1 MWYNLFI
8 KIFKGVF
15 FVMRKNKKNRK
26 FNFNVINAVMVGVLI
41 SLSLTLPFMKG
52 KQDNLQSTEVT
63 LTSEFSIESEGE
75 NHIINVVGKPA
86 TVENIEG
93 VKPENETQ
101 VSTEDEGEPEVQ
113 AEPEAE
119 VEEPVEAEP
128 EQEPEVEQQEQEV
141 QVQDYSE
148 TKEFQDRCR
157 LTYAE
162 SGLEDE
168 IGQVAVA
175 ATIIHRQYSPEF
187 HADGNFYN
195 VMNNG
200 FSSVHD
206 GEIFIMTKNP
216 YVLYYEDVPERTIRA
231 TERALNGEDPTEQL
245 LWEEAERLGLDP
257 EVYAAGGAKYFY
269 NPNACSEAA
278 LAERANIKCKV
289 QIGNHVFY
297 KVWDQ

>member
-1 MWYNLFI
+1 
-8 KIFKGVF
+8 
-15 FVMRKNKKNRK
+15 MRKNKENRK
-26 FNFNVINAVMVGVLI
+26 FNFNVINAVILGVLI

-52 KQDNLQSTEVT
+52 KQDNLQSTEVA

-75 NHIINVVGKPA
+75 NHIINVVEKPA
-86 TVENIEG
+86 TVENIGSVE
-93 VKPENETQ
+93 PENETQ
-101 VSTEDEGEPEVQ
+101 VSTEDEGK
-113 AEPEAE
+113 PEAE
-119 VEEPVEAEP
+119 AEEPVEAEP
-128 EQEPEVEQQEQEV
+128 EQEPEVEQKVQEA
-141 QVQDYSE
+141 QDYSE

-187 HADGNFYN
+187 RADGDFYN

-200 FSSVHD
+200 FSSVRN
-206 GEIFIMTKNP
+206 GEIYIMTSNP

-269 NPNACSEAA
+269 NPNVCSEAA

>member
-1 MWYNLFI
+1 
-8 KIFKGVF
+8 
-15 FVMRKNKKNRK
+15 MRKNKKNRK
-26 FNFNVINAVMVGVLI
+26 FNFNVINAVMIGVLI

-52 KQDNLQSTEVT
+52 KQDNLQSTEVA

-75 NHIINVVGKPA
+75 NHIINVVEKPA
-86 TVENIEG
+86 TVENIG
-93 VKPENETQ
+93 SV
-101 VSTEDEGEPEVQ
+101 
-113 AEPEAE
+113 EPEAE

-128 EQEPEVEQQEQEV
+128 EQEPEVEQQVQEA
-141 QVQDYSE
+141 QDYSE

-187 HADGNFYN
+187 RADGDFYN

-200 FSSVHD
+200 FSSVRN
-206 GEIFIMTKNP
+206 GEIYIMTSNP

-245 LWEEAERLGLDP
+245 LREEAVRLGLDP

-269 NPNACSEAA
+269 NPNVCSEAA

>member
-1 MWYNLFI
+1 M
-8 KIFKGVF
+8 K
-15 FVMRKNKKNRK
+15 KNKKNRK
-26 FNFNVINAVMVGVLI
+26 FNFNVINAVILGVLI

-52 KQDNLQSTEVT
+52 KQDNLQSTEVA

-75 NHIINVVGKPA
+75 NHIINVVEKPA
-86 TVENIEG
+86 TVENIGSVE
-93 VKPENETQ
+93 PENETQ
-101 VSTEDEGEPEVQ
+101 VSTEDEGK
-113 AEPEAE
+113 PEAE
-119 VEEPVEAEP
+119 AEEPVEAEP
-128 EQEPEVEQQEQEV
+128 EQEPEVEQKVQEA
-141 QVQDYSE
+141 QDYSE

-187 HADGNFYN
+187 RADGDFYN

-200 FSSVHD
+200 FSSVRN
-206 GEIFIMTKNP
+206 GEIYIMTSNP

-231 TERALNGEDPTEQL
+231 TERALNGEDPIEQL

-257 EVYAAGGAKYFY
+257 EVYAAGGAKYLY
-269 NPNACSEAA
+269 NPNVCSEAA

>member
-1 MWYNLFI
+1 M
-8 KIFKGVF
+8 K
-15 FVMRKNKKNRK
+15 KNKKNRK
-26 FNFNVINAVMVGVLI
+26 FNFNVINAVILGVLI

-52 KQDNLQSTEVT
+52 KQDNLQSTEVA

-75 NHIINVVGKPA
+75 NHIINVVEKPA
-86 TVENIEG
+86 TVENIGSVE
-93 VKPENETQ
+93 PENETQ
-101 VSTEDEGEPEVQ
+101 VSTEDEGK
-113 AEPEAE
+113 PEAE
-119 VEEPVEAEP
+119 AEEPVEAEP
-128 EQEPEVEQQEQEV
+128 EQEPEVEQKVQEA
-141 QVQDYSE
+141 QDYSE

-162 SGLEDE
+162 SSLEDE

-187 HADGNFYN
+187 RADGDFYN

-200 FSSVHD
+200 FSSVRN
-206 GEIFIMTKNP
+206 GEIYIMTSNP

-231 TERALNGEDPTEQL
+231 TERALNGEDPIEQL

-269 NPNACSEAA
+269 NPNVCSEAA

>member
-1 MWYNLFI
+1 
-8 KIFKGVF
+8 
-15 FVMRKNKKNRK
+15 MRKNKENRK
-26 FNFNVINAVMVGVLI
+26 FNFNVINAVILGILI

-52 KQDNLQSTEVT
+52 KQDNLQSTEVV

-75 NHIINVVGKPA
+75 NHIINVVEKPA
-86 TVENIEG
+86 TVENIG
-93 VKPENETQ
+93 SV
-101 VSTEDEGEPEVQ
+101 
-113 AEPEAE
+113 EPEAE

-128 EQEPEVEQQEQEV
+128 EQEPEVEQQVQEA
-141 QVQDYSE
+141 QDYSE

-187 HADGNFYN
+187 RADGDFYN

-200 FSSVHD
+200 FSSVRN
-206 GEIFIMTKNP
+206 GEIYIMTSNP

-278 LAERANIKCKV
+278 LAERATIKCKV

>member
-1 MWYNLFI
+1 MRKSNYAKVRRIRSFINAIEVIGAILIGVIFSLYLFGPQLSFKNSEETTKEVTQI
-8 KIFKGVF
+8 KGVG
-15 FVMRKNKKNRK
+15 RKK
-26 FNFNVINAVMVGVLI
+26 
-41 SLSLTLPFMKG
+41 T
-52 KQDNLQSTEVT
+52 
-63 LTSEFSIESEGE
+63 
-75 NHIINVVGKPA
+75 INVNVTYA
-86 TVENIEG
+86 TAVNHETEPVET
-93 VKPENETQ
+93 ET
-101 VSTEDEGEPEVQ
+101 
-113 AEPEAE
+113 AEPEDEAD
-119 VEEPVEAEP
+119 VEVEAEP
-128 EQEPEVEQQEQEV
+128 EIESEAEETAYEEV
-141 QVQDYSE
+141 QQYDSE

-175 ATIIHRQYSPEF
+175 ATILNRQYSSEF

-200 FSSVHD
+200 FSSVHN
-206 GEIFIMTKNP
+206 GEIYIMTSNP

-231 TERALNGEDPTEQL
+231 TERAINGEDPTEQL
-245 LWEEAERLGLDP
+245 LWEEAVRLGLDP

-297 KVWDQ
+297 KVWDK

>member
-1 MWYNLFI
+1 
-8 KIFKGVF
+8 
-15 FVMRKNKKNRK
+15 MRKNKENRK
-26 FNFNVINAVMVGVLI
+26 FNFNVINAVILGILI

-52 KQDNLQSTEVT
+52 KQDNLQSTEVV

-75 NHIINVVGKPA
+75 NHIINVVEKPA
-86 TVENIEG
+86 TVENIG
-93 VKPENETQ
+93 SV
-101 VSTEDEGEPEVQ
+101 
-113 AEPEAE
+113 EPEAE

-128 EQEPEVEQQEQEV
+128 EQEPEVEQQVQEA
-141 QVQDYSE
+141 QDYSE

-187 HADGNFYN
+187 RTDGDFYN

-200 FSSVHD
+200 FSSVRN
-206 GEIFIMTKNP
+206 GEIYIMTSNP

>member
-1 MWYNLFI
+1 M
-8 KIFKGVF
+8 K
-15 FVMRKNKKNRK
+15 KNKKNRK
-26 FNFNVINAVMVGVLI
+26 SKASIINVIIVGVLI

-52 KQDNLQSTEVT
+52 KQDNPQSTEVV

-75 NHIINVVGKPA
+75 NHIINVVEKPA
-86 TVENIEG
+86 TVENIG
-93 VKPENETQ
+93 SV
-101 VSTEDEGEPEVQ
+101 
-113 AEPEAE
+113 EPEAE

-128 EQEPEVEQQEQEV
+128 EQEPEVEQQVQEA
-141 QVQDYSE
+141 QDYSE

-187 HADGNFYN
+187 RADGDFYN

-200 FSSVHD
+200 FSSVRN
-206 GEIFIMTKNP
+206 GEIYIMTSNP

-269 NPNACSEAA
+269 NPNVCSEAA

>member
-1 MWYNLFI
+1 
-8 KIFKGVF
+8 
-15 FVMRKNKKNRK
+15 MRESKKNRK
-26 FNFNVINAVMVGVLI
+26 FNFRVINAVMIGVLI

-52 KQDNLQSTEVT
+52 KQDNLQSTEVA

-75 NHIINVVGKPA
+75 NHIINVVEKPA
-86 TVENIEG
+86 TVENIG
-93 VKPENETQ
+93 SV
-101 VSTEDEGEPEVQ
+101 
-113 AEPEAE
+113 EPEAE

-128 EQEPEVEQQEQEV
+128 EQEPEVEQQVQET
-141 QVQDYSE
+141 QDYSE

-187 HADGNFYN
+187 HADGDFYN

-200 FSSVHD
+200 FSSVRN
-206 GEIFIMTKNP
+206 GEIYIMTSNP

-269 NPNACSEAA
+269 NPNVCSEAA

>member
-1 MWYNLFI
+1 
-8 KIFKGVF
+8 
-15 FVMRKNKKNRK
+15 MRKNKKNRK
-26 FNFNVINAVMVGVLI
+26 FNFRVINAVMIGVLI

-52 KQDNLQSTEVT
+52 KQDNLQSTEVA

-75 NHIINVVGKPA
+75 NHIINVVEKPA
-86 TVENIEG
+86 TVENIG
-93 VKPENETQ
+93 SV
-101 VSTEDEGEPEVQ
+101 
-113 AEPEAE
+113 EPEAE

-128 EQEPEVEQQEQEV
+128 EQEPEVKQQVQEA
-141 QVQDYSE
+141 QDYSE

-206 GEIFIMTKNP
+206 GEIFIMTRNP

>member
-1 MWYNLFI
+1 
-8 KIFKGVF
+8 
-15 FVMRKNKKNRK
+15 MRKNKKNRK
-26 FNFNVINAVMVGVLI
+26 FNFNVINAVMIGVLI

-52 KQDNLQSTEVT
+52 KQDNLQSTEVA

-75 NHIINVVGKPA
+75 NHIINVIGKPA
-86 TVENIEG
+86 TVENIG
-93 VKPENETQ
+93 SDDASDTET
-101 VSTEDEGEPEVQ
+101 G

-128 EQEPEVEQQEQEV
+128 EQEVEAEQEQEA

-148 TKEFQDRCR
+148 IKEFQDRCR

-187 HADGNFYN
+187 RADGDFYN

-200 FSSVHD
+200 FSSVRN
-206 GEIFIMTKNP
+206 GEIYIMTSKP

-245 LWEEAERLGLDP
+245 LWEEAVRLGLDP

-269 NPNACSEAA
+269 NPNVCSEAA

>member
-1 MWYNLFI
+1 
-8 KIFKGVF
+8 
-15 FVMRKNKKNRK
+15 MRKNKKNRK

>member
-1 MWYNLFI
+1 M
-8 KIFKGVF
+8 K
-15 FVMRKNKKNRK
+15 KNKKNRK
-26 FNFNVINAVMVGVLI
+26 SKASVINVIIVGVLI

-52 KQDNLQSTEVT
+52 KQDNPQSTEVV

-75 NHIINVVGKPA
+75 NHIINVVEKPA
-86 TVENIEG
+86 TVENIG
-93 VKPENETQ
+93 SV
-101 VSTEDEGEPEVQ
+101 
-113 AEPEAE
+113 EPEAE
-119 VEEPVEAEP
+119 AEEPVEAEP
-128 EQEPEVEQQEQEV
+128 EQEPEVEQQVQEA
-141 QVQDYSE
+141 QDYSE

-187 HADGNFYN
+187 RADGDFYN

-200 FSSVHD
+200 FSSVRN
-206 GEIFIMTKNP
+206 GEIYIMTSNP

-269 NPNACSEAA
+269 NPNVCSEAA

>member
-1 MWYNLFI
+1 
-8 KIFKGVF
+8 
-15 FVMRKNKKNRK
+15 MRKSNYENVRKTKKIIGFFEVMLAILVGTIFSFLLFKPYMVFGSDDKVQEPTTSQQEEIVEPKGDIIVVSETYATAMNLGEK
-26 FNFNVINAVMVGVLI
+26 KIVAVEE
-41 SLSLTLPFMKG
+41 PEE
-52 KQDNLQSTEVT
+52 EV
-63 LTSEFSIESEGE
+63 
-75 NHIINVVGKPA
+75 
-86 TVENIEG
+86 
-93 VKPENETQ
+93 
-101 VSTEDEGEPEVQ
+101 EPEVQ
-113 AEPEAE
+113 VEAE
-119 VEEPVEAEP
+119 SEEPVKAEP
-128 EQEPEVEQQEQEV
+128 EQEPEVEQQVQE
-141 QVQDYSE
+141 VQDYSE

-175 ATIIHRQYSPEF
+175 ATILNRQYSPEF

-206 GEIFIMTKNP
+206 GEIFIMTSNP

>member
-1 MWYNLFI
+1 MRKSNYAKVRRVRSFINAIEVIGAILIGVIFSLYLFGPQLSFKDSEETTKEVTQI
-8 KIFKGVF
+8 KGVGR
-15 FVMRKNKKNRK
+15 RK
-26 FNFNVINAVMVGVLI
+26 
-41 SLSLTLPFMKG
+41 T
-52 KQDNLQSTEVT
+52 
-63 LTSEFSIESEGE
+63 
-75 NHIINVVGKPA
+75 INVNVTYA
-86 TVENIEG
+86 TAVNLETEPVE
-93 VKPENETQ
+93 
-101 VSTEDEGEPEVQ
+101 TEA
-113 AEPEAE
+113 AEPEDEAD
-119 VEEPVEAEP
+119 VEVEAEP
-128 EQEPEVEQQEQEV
+128 EIESEAEETAYEEV
-141 QVQDYSE
+141 QQYDSE

-187 HADGNFYN
+187 RADGDFYQ

-200 FSSVHD
+200 FSSVHN
-206 GEIFIMTKNP
+206 GEIYIMTSNP

-297 KVWDQ
+297 KVWDK

>member
-1 MWYNLFI
+1 
-8 KIFKGVF
+8 
-15 FVMRKNKKNRK
+15 MRKSNYAKVRRIRS
-26 FNFNVINAVMVGVLI
+26 FINAIEVIGAILIGVI
-41 SLSLTLPFMKG
+41 FSLYLFGPQLSFKDSEKTTK
-52 KQDNLQSTEVT
+52 EVT
-63 LTSEFSIESEGE
+63 Q
-75 NHIINVVGKPA
+75 
-86 TVENIEG
+86 IEG
-93 VKPENETQ
+93 VGRRKTINVSITYATAVNLETES
-101 VSTEDEGEPEVQ
+101 VETEA
-113 AEPEAE
+113 AEPEDEAD
-119 VEEPVEAEP
+119 VEVEAEP
-128 EQEPEVEQQEQEV
+128 EIESEAKETAYEEV
-141 QVQDYSE
+141 QQYDSE

-175 ATIIHRQYSPEF
+175 ATILNRQYSSEF
-187 HADGNFYN
+187 HADGDFYN

-200 FSSVHD
+200 FSSVRN
-206 GEIFIMTKNP
+206 GEIYIMTSNP

-245 LWEEAERLGLDP
+245 LWEEAVRLGLDP

-269 NPNACSEAA
+269 NPNVCSEAA

>member
-1 MWYNLFI
+1 
-8 KIFKGVF
+8 
-15 FVMRKNKKNRK
+15 MRKNKENRK
-26 FNFNVINAVMVGVLI
+26 FNFNVINAVILGVLI

-52 KQDNLQSTEVT
+52 KQDNLQSTEVA

-75 NHIINVVGKPA
+75 NHIINVVEKPA
-86 TVENIEG
+86 TVENIG
-93 VKPENETQ
+93 SV
-101 VSTEDEGEPEVQ
+101 
-113 AEPEAE
+113 EPEAE

-128 EQEPEVEQQEQEV
+128 EQEPEVEQQVQEA
-141 QVQDYSE
+141 QDYSE

-187 HADGNFYN
+187 RADGNFYN

-200 FSSVHD
+200 FSSVRN
-206 GEIFIMTKNP
+206 GEIYIMTSNP

-269 NPNACSEAA
+269 NPNVCSEAA

>member
-1 MWYNLFI
+1 
-8 KIFKGVF
+8 
-15 FVMRKNKKNRK
+15 MRKNKKNRK
-26 FNFNVINAVMVGVLI
+26 FNFNVINAVMIGVLI

-52 KQDNLQSTEVT
+52 KQDNLQSTEVA

-75 NHIINVVGKPA
+75 NHIINVIEKPA
-86 TVENIEG
+86 TVENIG
-93 VKPENETQ
+93 SV
-101 VSTEDEGEPEVQ
+101 
-113 AEPEAE
+113 EPEAE

-128 EQEPEVEQQEQEV
+128 EQEPEVEQQVQEA
-141 QVQDYSE
+141 QDYSE

-187 HADGNFYN
+187 RADGNFYN

-200 FSSVHD
+200 FSSVRN
-206 GEIFIMTKNP
+206 GEIYIMTSNP

-245 LWEEAERLGLDP
+245 LWEEAVRLGLDP

-269 NPNACSEAA
+269 NPNVCSEAA

>member
-1 MWYNLFI
+1 M
-8 KIFKGVF
+8 K
-15 FVMRKNKKNRK
+15 KNKENLKSK
-26 FNFNVINAVMVGVLI
+26 ASVINVIIVGVLI

-52 KQDNLQSTEVT
+52 KQDNPQSTEVV

-75 NHIINVVGKPA
+75 NHIINVVEKPA
-86 TVENIEG
+86 TVENIG
-93 VKPENETQ
+93 SV
-101 VSTEDEGEPEVQ
+101 
-113 AEPEAE
+113 EPEAE
-119 VEEPVEAEP
+119 AEEPVEAEP
-128 EQEPEVEQQEQEV
+128 EQEVEAEQQVQE
-141 QVQDYSE
+141 VQDYSE

-187 HADGNFYN
+187 RADGDFYQ

-200 FSSVHD
+200 FSSVRN
-206 GEIFIMTKNP
+206 GEIYIMTSNP

-245 LWEEAERLGLDP
+245 LWEEAVRLGLDP

-269 NPNACSEAA
+269 NPNVCSEAA

>member
-1 MWYNLFI
+1 M
-8 KIFKGVF
+8 K
-15 FVMRKNKKNRK
+15 KNKKNRK
-26 FNFNVINAVMVGVLI
+26 FNFNVINAVILGVLI

-52 KQDNLQSTEVT
+52 KQDNLQSTEVA

-75 NHIINVVGKPA
+75 NHIINVVEKPA
-86 TVENIEG
+86 TVENIGSVE
-93 VKPENETQ
+93 PENETQ
-101 VSTEDEGEPEVQ
+101 VSTEDEGKH
-113 AEPEAE
+113 EAE
-119 VEEPVEAEP
+119 AEEPVEAEP
-128 EQEPEVEQQEQEV
+128 EQEPEVEQKVQEA
-141 QVQDYSE
+141 QDYSE

-187 HADGNFYN
+187 RADGDFYN

-200 FSSVHD
+200 FSSVRN
-206 GEIFIMTKNP
+206 GEIYIMTSNP

-231 TERALNGEDPTEQL
+231 TERALNGEDPIEQL

-269 NPNACSEAA
+269 NPNVCSEAA

>member
-1 MWYNLFI
+1 
-8 KIFKGVF
+8 
-15 FVMRKNKKNRK
+15 MRKNKKNRK
-26 FNFNVINAVMVGVLI
+26 FNFNVINAVILGVLI

-52 KQDNLQSTEVT
+52 KQDNPQSTEVV

-75 NHIINVVGKPA
+75 NHIINVIGKPA
-86 TVENIEG
+86 TVENIG
-93 VKPENETQ
+93 SV
-101 VSTEDEGEPEVQ
+101 
-113 AEPEAE
+113 EPEAE

-128 EQEPEVEQQEQEV
+128 EQEPEVEQQVQEA
-141 QVQDYSE
+141 QDYSE

-187 HADGNFYN
+187 RADGDFYN

-200 FSSVHD
+200 FSSVRN
-206 GEIFIMTKNP
+206 GEIYIMTSNP

-245 LWEEAERLGLDP
+245 LWEEAVRLGLDP

-269 NPNACSEAA
+269 NPNVCSEAA

>member
-1 MWYNLFI
+1 M
-8 KIFKGVF
+8 K
-15 FVMRKNKKNRK
+15 KNKKNRK
-26 FNFNVINAVMVGVLI
+26 FNFNVINAVILGVLI

-52 KQDNLQSTEVT
+52 KQDNLQSTEVA

-75 NHIINVVGKPA
+75 NHIINVVEKPA
-86 TVENIEG
+86 TVENIGSVE
-93 VKPENETQ
+93 PENETQ
-101 VSTEDEGEPEVQ
+101 VSTEDEGK
-113 AEPEAE
+113 PEAE
-119 VEEPVEAEP
+119 AEEPVEAEP
-128 EQEPEVEQQEQEV
+128 EQEPEVEQKVQEA
-141 QVQDYSE
+141 QDYSE

-187 HADGNFYN
+187 RADGDFYN

-200 FSSVHD
+200 FSSVRN
-206 GEIFIMTKNP
+206 GEIYIMTSNP

-231 TERALNGEDPTEQL
+231 TERALNGEDPIEQL

-269 NPNACSEAA
+269 NPNVCSEAA

>member
-1 MWYNLFI
+1 M
-8 KIFKGVF
+8 K
-15 FVMRKNKKNRK
+15 KNKKNRK
-26 FNFNVINAVMVGVLI
+26 FNFNVINAVILGVLI

-52 KQDNLQSTEVT
+52 KQDNPQSTEVA

-75 NHIINVVGKPA
+75 NHIINVIGKPA
-86 TVENIEG
+86 TVENIG
-93 VKPENETQ
+93 SV
-101 VSTEDEGEPEVQ
+101 
-113 AEPEAE
+113 EPEAE

-128 EQEPEVEQQEQEV
+128 EQEPEVEQQVQEA
-141 QVQDYSE
+141 QDYSE

-187 HADGNFYN
+187 RADGDFYN

-200 FSSVHD
+200 FSSVRN
-206 GEIFIMTKNP
+206 GEIYIMTSNP

>member
-1 MWYNLFI
+1 
-8 KIFKGVF
+8 
-15 FVMRKNKKNRK
+15 MRKNKKNRK
-26 FNFNVINAVMVGVLI
+26 FNFNVINAVMIGVLI

-52 KQDNLQSTEVT
+52 KQDNLQSTEVA

-75 NHIINVVGKPA
+75 NHIINVVEKPA
-86 TVENIEG
+86 TVENIG
-93 VKPENETQ
+93 SV
-101 VSTEDEGEPEVQ
+101 
-113 AEPEAE
+113 EPEAE

-128 EQEPEVEQQEQEV
+128 EQEPEVEQQVQEA
-141 QVQDYSE
+141 QDYSE

-187 HADGNFYN
+187 RADGDFYN

-200 FSSVHD
+200 FSSVRN
-206 GEIFIMTKNP
+206 GEIYIMTSNP

-245 LWEEAERLGLDP
+245 LWEEAVRLGLDP
-257 EVYAAGGAKYFY
+257 EVYASGGAKYFY
-269 NPNACSEAA
+269 NPNVCSEAA

>member
-1 MWYNLFI
+1 
-8 KIFKGVF
+8 
-15 FVMRKNKKNRK
+15 MRKNKKNRK
-26 FNFNVINAVMVGVLI
+26 FNFNVINAVVLGVLI

-52 KQDNLQSTEVT
+52 KQDNPQSTEVV

-75 NHIINVVGKPA
+75 NHIINVVEKPA
-86 TVENIEG
+86 TVENIG
-93 VKPENETQ
+93 SV
-101 VSTEDEGEPEVQ
+101 
-113 AEPEAE
+113 EPEAE

-128 EQEPEVEQQEQEV
+128 EQEPEVEQQEQGA

-187 HADGNFYN
+187 RADGDFYQ

-200 FSSVHD
+200 FSSVRN
-206 GEIFIMTKNP
+206 GEIYIMTSNP

-231 TERALNGEDPTEQL
+231 TERAINGEDKTEHL
-245 LWEEAERLGLDP
+245 LWEEAVRLGLDP

-269 NPNACSEAA
+269 NPNVCSEAA

>member
-1 MWYNLFI
+1 
-8 KIFKGVF
+8 
-15 FVMRKNKKNRK
+15 MRKNKENRK
-26 FNFNVINAVMVGVLI
+26 FNFNVINAVILGILI

-52 KQDNLQSTEVT
+52 KQDNLQSTEVV

-75 NHIINVVGKPA
+75 NHIINVVEKPA
-86 TVENIEG
+86 TVENIG
-93 VKPENETQ
+93 SV
-101 VSTEDEGEPEVQ
+101 
-113 AEPEAE
+113 EPEAE

-128 EQEPEVEQQEQEV
+128 EQEPEVEQQVQEA
-141 QVQDYSE
+141 QDYSE

-187 HADGNFYN
+187 RADGDFYN

-200 FSSVHD
+200 FSSVRN
-206 GEIFIMTKNP
+206 GEIYIMTSNQ

-269 NPNACSEAA
+269 NPNVCSEAA

>member
-1 MWYNLFI
+1 M
-8 KIFKGVF
+8 K
-15 FVMRKNKKNRK
+15 KNKKNRK
-26 FNFNVINAVMVGVLI
+26 SKASVINVIIVGVLI

-52 KQDNLQSTEVT
+52 KQDNPQSTEVV

-75 NHIINVVGKPA
+75 NHIINVVEKPA
-86 TVENIEG
+86 TVENIG
-93 VKPENETQ
+93 SDDASDTET
-101 VSTEDEGEPEVQ
+101 G

-128 EQEPEVEQQEQEV
+128 EQEPEVEQQVQE
-141 QVQDYSE
+141 VQDYSE

-187 HADGNFYN
+187 RADGDFYQ

-200 FSSVHD
+200 FSSVRN
-206 GEIFIMTKNP
+206 GEIYIMTSNP

-245 LWEEAERLGLDP
+245 LWEEAVRLGLDP

-269 NPNACSEAA
+269 NPNVCSEAA

>member
-1 MWYNLFI
+1 
-8 KIFKGVF
+8 
-15 FVMRKNKKNRK
+15 MRKNKENRK
-26 FNFNVINAVMVGVLI
+26 FNFNVINAVILGVLI

-52 KQDNLQSTEVT
+52 KQDNLQSTEVA

-75 NHIINVVGKPA
+75 NHIINVIGKPA
-86 TVENIEG
+86 TVENIG
-93 VKPENETQ
+93 SV
-101 VSTEDEGEPEVQ
+101 
-113 AEPEAE
+113 EPEAE

-128 EQEPEVEQQEQEV
+128 EQEPEEEQQVQEA
-141 QVQDYSE
+141 QDYSE

-175 ATIIHRQYSPEF
+175 ATIIHRQYSTEF
-187 HADGNFYN
+187 RADGDFYN

-200 FSSVHD
+200 FSSVRN
-206 GEIFIMTKNP
+206 GEIYIMTSNP

-269 NPNACSEAA
+269 NPNVCSEAA

>member
-1 MWYNLFI
+1 
-8 KIFKGVF
+8 
-15 FVMRKNKKNRK
+15 MRKNKKNRK
-26 FNFNVINAVMVGVLI
+26 FNFNVINAVMIGVLI

-52 KQDNLQSTEVT
+52 KQDNLQSTEVA

-75 NHIINVVGKPA
+75 NHIINVVEKPA
-86 TVENIEG
+86 TVENIG
-93 VKPENETQ
+93 SV
-101 VSTEDEGEPEVQ
+101 
-113 AEPEAE
+113 EPEAE

-128 EQEPEVEQQEQEV
+128 EQEPEVEQQVQEA
-141 QVQDYSE
+141 QDYSE

-187 HADGNFYN
+187 RADGDFYN

-200 FSSVHD
+200 FSSVRN
-206 GEIFIMTKNP
+206 GEIYIMTSNP

-269 NPNACSEAA
+269 NPNVCSEAA

>member
-1 MWYNLFI
+1 
-8 KIFKGVF
+8 
-15 FVMRKNKKNRK
+15 MRKNKENRK
-26 FNFNVINAVMVGVLI
+26 FNFNVINAVILGVLI

-52 KQDNLQSTEVT
+52 KQDNLQSTEVA

-75 NHIINVVGKPA
+75 NHIINVVEKPA
-86 TVENIEG
+86 TVENIG
-93 VKPENETQ
+93 SV
-101 VSTEDEGEPEVQ
+101 
-113 AEPEAE
+113 EPEAE

-128 EQEPEVEQQEQEV
+128 EQEPEVEQQVQEA
-141 QVQDYSE
+141 QDYSE

-187 HADGNFYN
+187 RADGDFYN

-200 FSSVHD
+200 FSSVRN
-206 GEIFIMTKNP
+206 GEIYIMTSNP

>member
-1 MWYNLFI
+1 M
-8 KIFKGVF
+8 K
-15 FVMRKNKKNRK
+15 KNKKNRK
-26 FNFNVINAVMVGVLI
+26 FNFNVINAVILGVLI

-52 KQDNLQSTEVT
+52 KQDNLQSTEVA

-75 NHIINVVGKPA
+75 NHIINVIGKPA
-86 TVENIEG
+86 TVENIG
-93 VKPENETQ
+93 SV
-101 VSTEDEGEPEVQ
+101 
-113 AEPEAE
+113 EPEAE

-128 EQEPEVEQQEQEV
+128 EQEPEVEQQVQEA
-141 QVQDYSE
+141 QDYSE

-187 HADGNFYN
+187 RADGDFYN

-200 FSSVHD
+200 FSSVRN
-206 GEIFIMTKNP
+206 GEIYIMTSNP

-269 NPNACSEAA
+269 NPNVCSEAA

>member
-1 MWYNLFI
+1 M
-8 KIFKGVF
+8 K
-15 FVMRKNKKNRK
+15 KNKKNRK
-26 FNFNVINAVMVGVLI
+26 SKASVINVIIVGVLI

-52 KQDNLQSTEVT
+52 KRDNPQSTEVV

-75 NHIINVVGKPA
+75 NHIINVVEKPA
-86 TVENIEG
+86 TVENIG
-93 VKPENETQ
+93 SVDPE
-101 VSTEDEGEPEVQ
+101 S
-113 AEPEAE
+113 E

-128 EQEPEVEQQEQEV
+128 EQEPEVEQQVQE
-141 QVQDYSE
+141 VQDYSE

-187 HADGNFYN
+187 RADGDFYQ

-200 FSSVHD
+200 FSSVRN
-206 GEIFIMTKNP
+206 GEIYIMTSNP

-269 NPNACSEAA
+269 NPNACSEAD

-297 KVWDQ
+297 KVWDK

>member
-1 MWYNLFI
+1 M
-8 KIFKGVF
+8 K
-15 FVMRKNKKNRK
+15 KNKKNRK
-26 FNFNVINAVMVGVLI
+26 SKASVINVIIVGVLI

-52 KQDNLQSTEVT
+52 KRDNPQSTEVV

-75 NHIINVVGKPA
+75 NHIINVVEKPA
-86 TVENIEG
+86 TVENIG
-93 VKPENETQ
+93 SVDPE
-101 VSTEDEGEPEVQ
+101 S
-113 AEPEAE
+113 E

-128 EQEPEVEQQEQEV
+128 EQEPEVEQQVQEV
-141 QVQDYSE
+141 QDDSE

-187 HADGNFYN
+187 RADGDFYQ

-200 FSSVHD
+200 FSSVRN
-206 GEIFIMTKNP
+206 GEIYIMTSNP

-269 NPNACSEAA
+269 NPNVCSEAA

>member
-1 MWYNLFI
+1 M
-8 KIFKGVF
+8 K
-15 FVMRKNKKNRK
+15 KNKKNRK
-26 FNFNVINAVMVGVLI
+26 FNFNVINAVILGVLI

-52 KQDNLQSTEVT
+52 KQDNPQSTEVV

-75 NHIINVVGKPA
+75 NHIINVVEKPA
-86 TVENIEG
+86 TVENIG
-93 VKPENETQ
+93 SV
-101 VSTEDEGEPEVQ
+101 
-113 AEPEAE
+113 EPEAE

-128 EQEPEVEQQEQEV
+128 EQEPEVEQQVQEA
-141 QVQDYSE
+141 QDYSE

-187 HADGNFYN
+187 RADGNFYN

-200 FSSVHD
+200 FSSVRN
-206 GEIFIMTKNP
+206 GEIYIMTSNP

-245 LWEEAERLGLDP
+245 LWEEAVRLGLDP

-269 NPNACSEAA
+269 NPNVCSEAA

>member
-1 MWYNLFI
+1 MN
-8 KIFKGVF
+8 
-15 FVMRKNKKNRK
+15 KNKKNRK
-26 FNFNVINAVMVGVLI
+26 FKASVINVIIVGVLI

-52 KQDNLQSTEVT
+52 KQDNPQSTEVV

-75 NHIINVVGKPA
+75 NHIINVVEKPA
-86 TVENIEG
+86 TVENIG
-93 VKPENETQ
+93 SV
-101 VSTEDEGEPEVQ
+101 
-113 AEPEAE
+113 EPEAE

-128 EQEPEVEQQEQEV
+128 EQEPEVEQQVQEA
-141 QVQDYSE
+141 QDYSE

-187 HADGNFYN
+187 RADGDFYN

-200 FSSVHD
+200 FSSVRN
-206 GEIFIMTKNP
+206 GEIYIMTSNP

>member
-1 MWYNLFI
+1 
-8 KIFKGVF
+8 
-15 FVMRKNKKNRK
+15 MRKNKKNRK
-26 FNFNVINAVMVGVLI
+26 FNFNVINAVILGVLI

-52 KQDNLQSTEVT
+52 KQDNLQSTEVA

-75 NHIINVVGKPA
+75 NHIINVVEKPA
-86 TVENIEG
+86 TVENIGSVE
-93 VKPENETQ
+93 PENETQ
-101 VSTEDEGEPEVQ
+101 VSTEDEGK
-113 AEPEAE
+113 PEAE
-119 VEEPVEAEP
+119 AEEPVEAEP
-128 EQEPEVEQQEQEV
+128 EQEPEEEQQVQEA
-141 QVQDYSE
+141 QDYSE

-187 HADGNFYN
+187 RADGDFYN

-200 FSSVHD
+200 FSSVRN
-206 GEIFIMTKNP
+206 GEIYIMTSNP

>member
-1 MWYNLFI
+1 
-8 KIFKGVF
+8 
-15 FVMRKNKKNRK
+15 MRKNKKNRK
-26 FNFNVINAVMVGVLI
+26 FNFNVINAVVLGVLI

-52 KQDNLQSTEVT
+52 KQDNPQSTEVV

-75 NHIINVVGKPA
+75 NHIINVVEKPA
-86 TVENIEG
+86 TVENIG
-93 VKPENETQ
+93 SV
-101 VSTEDEGEPEVQ
+101 
-113 AEPEAE
+113 EPEAE
-119 VEEPVEAEP
+119 AEEPVEAEP
-128 EQEPEVEQQEQEV
+128 QQEVEAEQEQGA

-187 HADGNFYN
+187 RADGDFYN

-200 FSSVHD
+200 FSSVRN
-206 GEIFIMTKNP
+206 GEIYIMTRNP

-245 LWEEAERLGLDP
+245 LWEEAVRLGLDP

-269 NPNACSEAA
+269 NPNVCSEAA

>member
-1 MWYNLFI
+1 M
-8 KIFKGVF
+8 K
-15 FVMRKNKKNRK
+15 KNKKNRK
-26 FNFNVINAVMVGVLI
+26 SKASVINVIIVGVLI

-52 KQDNLQSTEVT
+52 KQDNPQSTEVV

-75 NHIINVVGKPA
+75 NHIINVVEKPA
-86 TVENIEG
+86 TVENIG
-93 VKPENETQ
+93 SVDPE
-101 VSTEDEGEPEVQ
+101 S
-113 AEPEAE
+113 E

-128 EQEPEVEQQEQEV
+128 EQEPEVEQQVQE
-141 QVQDYSE
+141 VQDYSE

-187 HADGNFYN
+187 RADGDFYQ

-200 FSSVHD
+200 FSSVRN
-206 GEIFIMTKNP
+206 GEIYIMTSNP

-231 TERALNGEDPTEQL
+231 TERAINGEDPTEQL
-245 LWEEAERLGLDP
+245 LWEEAVRLGLDP

-269 NPNACSEAA
+269 NPNVCSEAA

-297 KVWDQ
+297 KVWDK

>member
-1 MWYNLFI
+1 M
-8 KIFKGVF
+8 K
-15 FVMRKNKKNRK
+15 KNKKNRK
-26 FNFNVINAVMVGVLI
+26 SKASVINVIIVGVLI

-52 KQDNLQSTEVT
+52 KRDNPQSTEVV

-75 NHIINVVGKPA
+75 NHIINVVEKPA
-86 TVENIEG
+86 TVENIG
-93 VKPENETQ
+93 SVDPE
-101 VSTEDEGEPEVQ
+101 S
-113 AEPEAE
+113 E

-128 EQEPEVEQQEQEV
+128 EQEPEVEQQVQE
-141 QVQDYSE
+141 VQDYSE

-187 HADGNFYN
+187 RADGDFYQ

-200 FSSVHD
+200 FSSVRN
-206 GEIFIMTKNP
+206 GEIYIMTSNP

-269 NPNACSEAA
+269 NPNVCSEAA

-289 QIGNHVFY
+289 QIGNHVF
-297 KVWDQ
+297 